1 MEPGSI
7 RLATKSALPKVLL
20 FFAKKIVNIIV
31 NVNKQQKLSYVKERG
46 Y

>member
-1 MEPGSI
+1 MWLNHCGAPRQI
-7 RLATKSALPKVLL
+7 V
-20 FFAKKIVNIIV
+20 IVNIIV